1 MARGRNAKIRDE
13 SGTCYRRWFRCG
25 DTGTIPARAMRD
37 ADRDAPSFAR
47 AMPRVTS
54 FAGFTR
60 LIHSAAATAVR
71 DVRTRG
77 RENRVEPAPRA
88 RRRSPPRRGEEIAAD
103 STRSTTIARS
113 APRLE
118 PAVRCAPRGVL
129 LVQGEEPIG
138 RWIGSSP

>member
-1 MARGRNAKIRDE
+1 MRRGRTAKIRDE

-77 RENRVEPAPRA
+77 RENRVQPPPRA
-88 RRRSPPRRGEEIAAD
+88 RPPNPPPWGGETAAEA
-103 STRSTTIARS
+103 T
-113 APRLE
+113 P
-118 PAVRCAPRGVL
+118 
-129 LVQGEEPIG
+129 
-138 RWIGSSP
+138 